1 MAIEF
6 DGTADPTGL
15 EMYDPIEQRRLHVR
29 TPMPVSPESVTDD
42 QFCFPVDTACSVET
56 DSLVFDQRYFVDI
69 HDESGQ
75 SNRSLEAGE
84 TATLEGE
91 TQFIGLSGPI
101 RVYCRV
107 TAPGRIETGINS
119 IHITFDEATS
129 VAIGA
134 RSLHEQPAATIRAP
148 DDPEAM
154 MHAVS
159 AMSSALKTT
168 SPERAWPSLRGHPP
182 LIERGT
188 DLEIPS
194 TLERPETDIAIEIPP
209 TYRNLY
215 TVSPLAFYLGAEI
228 RSGTEPTIVT
238 DLATYDLGVETRLED
253 DVARTLKHIFLLDCL
268 VRTEGLY
275 RDDLH
280 ERAALEEE
288 LPFNLWETYHAPL
301 SEQLERYLS
310 VPFDLVEPHV
320 PRWPLT
326 AHVPSTPDGIELL
339 PFIVNE
345 LGIVREP
352 RGERLETDASP
363 QQLSSESG
371 AAQFVRSAE
380 VHRSPVFTPGDD
392 DELNFVEPAVS
403 DESIEHAWF
412 GTQVPRGASKATIE
426 AYQNQLSRRA
436 RNESIEILLICN
448 DARMIE
454 EHDVLDEAYGTRE
467 TLPFDVRSEFGVS
480 AEQLTSLLTEGGYD
494 FLHYIGHATP
504 DGLECSDGHLDVRS
518 LSSIDLGVFF
528 LNACQSYE
536 QGLAMA
542 QRGAFGGVGTL
553 GDIVNE
559 HAVEIGETMARL
571 LNLGFPLRAALELAR
586 ETTILGDQYL
596 IVGDG
601 SADIAQ
607 SDGGSPTALTIDK
620 MRDGHE
626 LVLRSYP
633 TKEFR
638 VGSVNNPNIQT
649 STNFHLTPG
658 ETAISEVDD
667 AELNDYLTWTKG
679 PVINQGTIKWNDG
692 FKPTDLF

>member
-1 MAIEF
+1 M
-6 DGTADPTGL
+6 
-15 EMYDPIEQRRLHVR
+15 
-29 TPMPVSPESVTDD
+29 TDD
-42 QFCFPVDTACSVET
+42 QFCFPIDTACSIET

-84 TATLEGE
+84 TATFEGE
-91 TQFIGLSGPI
+91 TRFIGLCGPI
-101 RVYCRV
+101 RVYCRI

-119 IHITFDEATS
+119 IHITFDEPTT

-134 RSLHEQPAATIRAP
+134 RSLHEQPAATIRTP
-148 DDPEAM
+148 DDPDAM
-154 MHAVS
+154 MQAVS

-168 SPERAWPSLRGHPP
+168 TPERAWPSLRGHPP
-182 LIERGT
+182 LIERGS

-194 TLERPETDIAIEIPP
+194 ELDEPETDIAIEIPP
-209 TYRNLY
+209 TYKDVY
-215 TVSPLAFYLGAEI
+215 AVSPLAFYLGAEI
-228 RSGTEPTIVT
+228 RSGPDPAIVT
-238 DLATYDLGVETRLED
+238 DLATYDLAVGTRLED
-253 DVARTLKHIFLLDCL
+253 DVARILKHIFLLDCL

-275 RDDLH
+275 RDELN
-280 ERAALEEE
+280 ERSELESA
-288 LPFNLWETYHAPL
+288 LPFNLWETYHTSL
-301 SEQLERYLS
+301 SAQLERYLS
-310 VPFDLVEPHV
+310 VSFDLVEPHV

-326 AHVPSTPDGIELL
+326 AHVPSTPDGVELL

-352 RGERLETDASP
+352 RGEQIDINGAH
-363 QQLSSESG
+363 QQSAESG
-371 AAQFVRSAE
+371 SGSGEAQFVRSAD
-380 VHRSPVFTPGDD
+380 VRRAPVFSPGDGDD
-392 DELNFVEPAVS
+392 DLNFVEPAVD

-412 GTQVPRGASKATIE
+412 GSQVPHGASKATIE

-448 DARMIE
+448 DARMID

-467 TLPFDVRSEFGVS
+467 TLPFDVHSEFGVS
-480 AEQLTSLLTEGGYD
+480 TDQLATLLTEGGYD

-518 LSSIDLGVFF
+518 LSSVDLGVFF

-542 QRGAFGGVGTL
+542 RRGAFGGVGTL

-559 HAVEIGETMARL
+559 YAVETGETMARL

-586 ETTILGDQYL
+586 ETTVLGDQYL

-607 SDGGSPTALTIDK
+607 SDGGVPSVLEIDRLRHDYQLT
-620 MRDGHE
+620 
-626 LVLRSYP
+626 LWSYP

-638 VGSVNNPNIQT
+638 VGTISDPNVQSGT
-649 STNFHLTPG
+649 QNKLSPG
-658 ETAISEVDD
+658 KTIVDD
-667 AELNDYLTWTKG
+667 LDHAELDTYMTWTKG
-679 PVINQGTIKWNDG
+679 PILQNGSIIWNDG
-692 FKPTDLF
+692 FGPATFD